1 VEFGYSSGAPP
12 VDLMNSAPPGS
23 EQPLQQDL
31 AGLALFPRV
40 SLSSGRARVQQSD
53 TFELGYQR
61 AIGSLRVAAS
71 AYQDQ
76 LRNFAMTV
84 GAPAGL
90 IGAADLLPDIA
101 SSASIFNLGSFKT
114 WGYMASAVQSLG
126 PQWTASISFG
136 EGGAFEP
143 AANAAPV
150 GDAASLR
157 SQMRMARRQWA
168 GARVA
173 GQIPIIGTRVATS
186 YTWTPGGKLAPTHAF
201 LTQRW
206 QPLMGLNIQI
216 RQPLPAMGGMPG
228 RLEMTADLRN
238 LLAQGYVPV
247 ATRDGRGLYLI
258 QFPRAVRGGV
268 SFIF

>member
-1 VEFGYSSGAPP
+1 
-12 VDLMNSAPPGS
+12 
-23 EQPLQQDL
+23 
-31 AGLALFPRV
+31 
-40 SLSSGRARVQQSD
+40 VQQSD